1 MRTTGQTPINPSLE
15 LPAQLKE
22 LRMAKGKS
30 IVDMALAT
38 GLSRLTVSAAEGKSD
53 ARLST
58 VAALFDTLGYTL
70 MPVPKAVAPEVANF
84 INNGGTTVSLP
95 AGVSAPLSSAQQA
108 FRGASAMLNGFIQP
122 SLLGFDEA
130 PDDSKDL
137 KR

>member
-1 MRTTGQTPINPSLE
+1 
-15 LPAQLKE
+15 
-22 LRMAKGKS
+22 MAKGKS

-108 FRGASAMLNGFIQP
+108 FRGANASLRNFIN
-122 SLLGFDEA
+122 STVLGFDAAQEE
-130 PDDSKDL
+130 SKDL

>member
-1 MRTTGQTPINPSLE
+1 
-15 LPAQLKE
+15 
-22 LRMAKGKS
+22 MAKGKS